1 MRVLLC
7 EEFCVTGGKIAISK
21 NFVHQSGKIS
31 DEQTLCNYTH
41 AKGRSAET
49 VQLKR
54 KKLNNNNSYN
64 NKNSSSS
71 NKTMLLLAMQKFS
84 STAIS
89 EI

>member
-1 MRVLLC
+1 MPCFLHAC
-7 EEFCVTGGKIAISK
+7 ERSISW
-21 NFVHQSGKIS
+21 NSP
-31 DEQTLCNYTH
+31 
-41 AKGRSAET
+41 AET
-49 VQLKR
+49 VQLKK

-64 NKNSSSS
+64 NKNSSSSS